1 MYLLPTATAALQHQA
16 IVHQAITIATL
27 LQPLQPLQP
36 LQAILQV
43 LAVPPITPLHRIKRN
58 HTVNY
63 VLFVAEIQGMERRGV
78 KDQESSMRRLITQV
92 RSALDEELAEN
103 VM

>member
-16 IVHQAITIATL
+16 IVHQAIAITTL
-27 LQPLQPLQP
+27 LQPLR
-36 LQAILQV
+36 AILQV
-43 LAVPPITPLHRIKRN
+43 PAVPPIAPLSLIKRN

-63 VLFVAEIQGMERRGV
+63 VLFVEEIQGTGKRGV

-92 RSALDEELAEN
+92 RSAQDEETAEN
-103 VM
+103 AM